1 MNNKITQNGFLKEEY
16 KNLILKAIAYH
27 FEHAKLILFGS
38 RARGTNRPGSD
49 IDLAIDTGQPIKL
62 REMSRIRITLANLPI
77 SLEMDIVDMNNISD
91 ELKQII
97 LREGVE
103 WKN

>member
-1 MNNKITQNGFLKEEY
+1 MIEPVSNDNLKQEY

-27 FEHAKLILFGS
+27 YPNAKVILFGS

-49 IDLAIDTGQPIKL
+49 VDLALDINEPIKL
-62 REMSRIRITLANLPI
+62 SEMARIRVTLSNLPI
-77 SLEMDIVDMNNISD
+77 ALTMDIVDMNNIPN
-91 ELKQII
+91 ELKEII
-97 LREGVE
+97 AHEGIV